1 MLRGGGGG
9 GRWAGGGGGGVNCWG
24 GGGGWV
30 SEGVCFI
37 GWSNLWLSPPAP
49 PLPSLPCPTV
59 SATSPRSRCRTFSAQ
74 VPMWSSPREA
84 LTISA
89 SSTLWRQGPWQL
101 RGARRTSRG
110 SLRQPELRSCDSH
123 VTGTLRLCWSRRWSR
138 CVVGRRGHWIE
149 IGTGM
154 E

>member
-1 MLRGGGGG
+1 M
-9 GRWAGGGGGGVNCWG
+9 
-24 GGGGWV
+24 GWV

-59 SATSPRSRCRTFSAQ
+59 SMTSPRSRCRRFSVQ

-101 RGARRTSRG
+101 GDARRSTSRG
-110 SLRQPELRSCDSH
+110 LLRQPEVRSCDSH

-138 CVVGRRGHWIE
+138 CVWWAE
-149 IGTGM
+149 EGTGLKLGL